1 MPFRLVRML
10 RQRTIQTLIYLPLIL
25 GAIFFGGWLFTLGVM
40 VVLAL
45 AADEYG
51 TIYSR
56 SPRRPTR
63 LLLIVA
69 VVGFVLA
76 RRLGGFEPTPWLL
89 AAFLMLAMVWHLVDY
104 ERGAVTP
111 GTDFALT
118 VAGGLYLGW
127 MGSYLI
133 SLRELPGGFWW
144 LVLVLPTVWLAD
156 VGAYLVGSAIGR
168 HQMSPRLSPKK
179 TWEGFGAG
187 MVFGTLGGWGL
198 AAAYSPAAGAPAAM
212 QPALGLVLG
221 LSLSLLTPLG
231 DLGIS
236 MMKREL
242 GVKDTGARLP
252 GHGGF
257 LDRMDS
263 WLWAVAISFH
273 LIQWLP
279 TLR

>member
-1 MPFRLVRML
+1 ML

-56 SPRRPTR
+56 SPRRPAR

-104 ERGAVTP
+104 ERGAETP